1 MSVGFNPGVYRHYK
15 GALYYAMFLTEDS
28 NNRTITH
35 SDHTETFQS
44 TQEPEV
50 IYIALEG
57 PKAGQRCN
65 RKLSQWNEKVK
76 IWDTQMRASEPVYVP
91 RFEWVRP

>member
-1 MSVGFNPGVYRHYK
+1 MSSGFNPGVYRHHK

-28 NNRTITH
+28 NNAP
-35 SDHTETFQS
+35 DGGQS
-44 TQEPEV
+44 SQEPEV

-65 RKLSQWNEKVK
+65 RKLSQWNEKVEV
-76 IWDTQMRASEPVYVP
+76 WDHQRKASEPVKVP